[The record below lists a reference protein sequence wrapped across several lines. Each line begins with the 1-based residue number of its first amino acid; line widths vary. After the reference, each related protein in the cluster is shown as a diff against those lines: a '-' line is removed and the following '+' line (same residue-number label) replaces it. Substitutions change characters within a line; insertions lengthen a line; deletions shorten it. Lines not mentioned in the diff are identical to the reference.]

1 MTVPTSPANRP
12 TSTFARPDCPEW
24 CISDHRNEM
33 DLITHEATAITPG
46 ISVMR
51 TDCPDEGRIGKPVL
65 YVHVEREIATWEDA
79 GRLAHAILDG
89 VDYLNGADQD

>member
-1 MTVPTSPANRP
+1 MTVPTIPTNRP
-12 TSTFARPDCPEW
+12 TSTPARPDCPEW
-24 CISDHRNEM
+24 CISAHRNEL
-33 DLITHEATAITPG
+33 DLITHEAMEHAPG

-65 YVHVEREIATWEDA
+65 YVAVELELSTWEDA

-89 VDYLNGADQD
+89 VDYLIGADQ